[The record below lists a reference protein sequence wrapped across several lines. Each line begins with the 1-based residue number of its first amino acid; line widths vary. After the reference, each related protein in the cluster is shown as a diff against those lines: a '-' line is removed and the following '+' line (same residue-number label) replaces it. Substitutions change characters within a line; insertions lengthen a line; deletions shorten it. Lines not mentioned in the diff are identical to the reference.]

1 MGGDVADERGAPW
14 VLVQELAERV
24 APAACRRRRF
34 QRAPGAPGAVRPERM
49 TKPSCNPGRHS
60 LEWRSNSSPGR
71 GQCQHHKGARM
82 KRLAFISATA
92 VAAALAFAGGA
103 SAAPLPTFNIALNGV
118 NGISVSGSEVTGAVT
133 IVSTFSGKAPKGPN
147 ANTPAWGIV
156 RLDDGVTL
164 QQAVAAVTKA
174 RGDLNALDG
183 LATLFAS
190 AGAPGTVET
199 AFAEPG
205 DYVAL
210 NETGNGQ
217 PGVAQFVVTA
227 SASPATLPTP
237 QATETSIEFG
247 FRGPTTLHDGE
258 LVRFQNGGYLVHMD
272 IAAGAKNKATGKK
285 LVAALRANSKG

>member
-1 MGGDVADERGAPW
+1 
-14 VLVQELAERV
+14 
-24 APAACRRRRF
+24 
-34 QRAPGAPGAVRPERM
+34 
-49 TKPSCNPGRHS
+49 
-60 LEWRSNSSPGR
+60 
-71 GQCQHHKGARM
+71 M
-82 KRLAFISATA
+82 KRLSFISAAA

-103 SAAPLPTFNIALNGV
+103 SAASLPTFNIALNGV

-147 ANTPAWGIV
+147 ANTPTWGIV

-174 RGDLNALDG
+174 GGDLNALNG

-199 AFAEPG
+199 VFAEPG
-205 DYVAL
+205 NYVAL

-217 PGVAQFVVTA
+217 PGFAQFVVTA

-247 FRGPTTLHDGE
+247 FRGPATLHDGE

-272 IAAGAKNKATGKK
+272 IAAGAKNKALGKK
-285 LVAALRANSKG
+285 LVAALLANSKGAQKLSNGLFPTFAGPMSPGGVVQEVITEKPGWYVQACFMNTQDGREHTQLGMERLIHIVK